1 VFPASERRF
10 VQVSQKNGRDLDPD
24 HHMWLEY
31 MRARR
36 TKGAGYMHP
45 EMKAEMERI
54 DRLINGPD
62 NSPMCVAVPCP
73 LDVCLC
79 TVLLNGRLPW
89 SLKLHH
95 HEFLRQLSCDSPVR
109 KWLGGGVADVA
120 S

>member
-1 VFPASERRF
+1 MLPGCDDDF

-45 EMKAEMERI
+45 EMKAEMDRI

-62 NSPMCVAVPCP
+62 NSPMCVAVPLLPCQVSLQIIVDRSLAH
-73 LDVCLC
+73 LD
-79 TVLLNGRLPW
+79 R
-89 SLKLHH
+89 
-95 HEFLRQLSCDSPVR
+95 
-109 KWLGGGVADVA
+109 VA
-120 S
+120 SL